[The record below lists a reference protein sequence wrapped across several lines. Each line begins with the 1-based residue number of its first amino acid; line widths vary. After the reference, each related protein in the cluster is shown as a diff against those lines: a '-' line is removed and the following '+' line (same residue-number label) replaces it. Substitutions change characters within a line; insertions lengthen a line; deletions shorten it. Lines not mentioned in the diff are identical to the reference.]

1 MLPEPFIDWWFAPWE
16 LDAACALRSD
26 RLAQRD
32 AYGLW
37 CAQHALAARL
47 PPQFDVGWAG
57 AACSD
62 ADELRATARL
72 FAGLMAARA
81 HDQVLL
87 ASLSLPERKWCVSV
101 AATQPLQFA
110 VRPAFSSG
118 HTLELLG
125 LSELAWRLQQGF
137 PGLWPRLRLL
147 LEPAEPA
154 LLTQLDG
161 ILAGS
166 HNLANVSMLRAQ
178 RCWQVCRQ
186 RILRVRDL
194 AAEAA
199 RDDV

>member
-1 MLPEPFIDWWFAPWE
+1 MLPDPFIDWWFAPWE
-16 LDAACALRSD
+16 LDATSALRSD

-37 CAQHALAARL
+37 CAQHTLDACL

-147 LEPAEPA
+147 LEPAMA
-154 LLTQLDG
+154 TQLDSM
-161 ILAGS
+161 LTDAD
-166 HNLANVSMLRAQ
+166 NVANVSTLRAQ

-186 RILRVRDL
+186 RILSIC
-194 AAEAA
+194 
-199 RDDV
+199 DVDCQV